1 MTVKL
6 PGLVKACPAWGWWL
20 NAMMRSSWEPT
31 FLTGLGLKHSK
42 WQRLSQV
49 INSGSFLASYASMQL
64 SMEVMVHH
72 WEFIQALFAFVHA
85 SVIPVGRAVGSFVV
99 PLWLGG
105 DAGENYCS
113 PANTANQFCLISHCT
128 LSPTSPPTERRDSV
142 ILCLSAAEGK
152 RWRDLPHRDKLTL
165 HCHLSCQS
173 VGRQSHCL
181 TILSISFMFCHR
193 RMLTHW
199 WWDVCTTKGLQRNY
213 ALWHRVP
220 CWRHINKHMH
230 SWFHV
235 WLPSVN
241 R

>member
-1 MTVKL
+1 M
-6 PGLVKACPAWGWWL
+6 PWCGAHPS
-20 NAMMRSSWEPT
+20 NIT

-42 WQRLSQV
+42 CVWQRLSQV
-49 INSGSFLASYASMQL
+49 INSGSLLAFYASVQL
-64 SMEVMVHH
+64 SMEVMVHL

-128 LSPTSPPTERRDSV
+128 LSPTGPPTERRDSV

-181 TILSISFMFCHR
+181 TILSISFTFCHR
-193 RMLTHW
+193 RMLTHT
-199 WWDVCTTKGLQRNY
+199 DYEMYAQSRGYIQTTHSHTVFHGDDIKRK
-213 ALWHRVP
+213 
-220 CWRHINKHMH
+220 KHMH

-235 WLPSVN
+235 WFRSACS
-241 R
+241 